1 MTTTGI
7 LDTVTD
13 WARENICPK
22 ILLKVPPDDDA
33 EPTGAGYEYER
44 INPAAFTMYIPSREK
59 LPPGVR
65 SPVPSVCVQCT
76 EGEDNLSSYE
86 GAMRLQLSFSTW
98 SPGTYG
104 ADIVLPNPED
114 SLRPLKWTGEEADA
128 YFARNGDGWRDAWNM
143 VDIALRELE
152 SVTNI
157 GGLLIDRGT
166 PIKYG
171 PFTEQKKIIDFY
183 PFWYAWVG
191 FTLLYPI
198 QRNIRGAENL
208 L

>member
-7 LDTVTD
+7 LDIVTD

-33 EPTGAGYEYER
+33 DPTGVGYDYQR
-44 INPAAFTMYIPSREK
+44 VNPAAFTMYLPSREK
-59 LPPGVR
+59 LPPGAL
-65 SPVPSVCVQCT
+65 SPVPSICVQCT
-76 EGEDNLSSYE
+76 EGEDNMQSRQ
-86 GAMRLQLSFSTW
+86 GIMRLQLSFSTW

-104 ADIVLPNPED
+104 ADMAEPNPD
-114 SLRPLKWTGEEADA
+114 DYMRPKKWPKEKAEA
-128 YFARNGDGWRDAWNM
+128 YFVRTGDGWRDAWNM
-143 VDIALRELE
+143 LDIALRELE

-157 GGLLIDRGT
+157 GGLLIDPGT

-171 PFTEQKKIIDFY
+171 PFTEQKQIIDFY
-183 PFWYAWVG
+183 PFWYAWASFAV
-191 FTLLYPI
+191 TYPI
-198 QRNIRGAENL
+198 QRNIRGVESL

>member
-7 LDTVTD
+7 LDIVTD
-13 WARENICPK
+13 WARENICPQ

-33 EPTGAGYEYER
+33 DPTGVGYDYQR
-44 INPAAFTMYIPSREK
+44 VNPAAFTMYLPSREK
-59 LPPGVR
+59 LPPGVL
-65 SPVPSVCVQCT
+65 SPVPSICVQCT
-76 EGEDNLSSYE
+76 DGEDDMQSRR
-86 GAMRLQLSFSTW
+86 GIMRLQLSFSTW

-104 ADIVLPNPED
+104 GDMVEPNPED
-114 SLRPLKWTGEEADA
+114 YLRPKKWPEDKARA
-128 YFARNGDGWRDAWNM
+128 YFARTGDGWRDAWNM

-157 GGLLIDRGT
+157 GGLIIDPGT

-171 PFTEQKKIIDFY
+171 PFTEQKQIIDFY
-183 PFWYAWVG
+183 PFWYSWVS
-191 FTLLYPI
+191 FALQYPI
-198 QRNIRGAENL
+198 QRNIRGVESL